1 MGKKRFLF
9 LFFSLIFSR
18 VILGQDLRK
27 QEIPKIN
34 RDSDSLR
41 NIALSY
47 YFSNN
52 DSSLFYFNKILE
64 HAILIKNKSIVMES
78 LSRLSMLFNR
88 QGRMDTAIVLA
99 YQAIE
104 VGEQYHYDTLLAET
118 YLRLGNYYF
127 SLRKYDKAVDLYYKT
142 IGLNLPNT
150 KNAALGAIGQVFMKK
165 GELDS
170 AQYYSEKALYY
181 FTHLD
186 TNSTEAI
193 YNSASF
199 YGSLGII
206 AFQKNEYKKG
216 IYYLEE
222 SLRLLHKVNNAPN
235 EISALLNLSI
245 AYDYLKKPSKAL
257 DALHKAIYL
266 SDSIGNNK
274 YKLKSYKVMTEHFVE
289 IGQFENAYYST
300 TRYHAL
306 QDSLDKVDY
315 NKIIYENELKYNTR
329 IQEEKQKRILA
340 EEKQKQIVL
349 WITIIV
355 SFLAFVMIT
364 LMLYRRI
371 QHMSNERKRLN
382 DKTDSMQLKLSEA
395 KEQLSELNAHL
406 AEQNKQ
412 FLILQKEVDAGK
424 ANDVPKTL
432 EDLEKIKIYR
442 NEDWKK
448 YLEVFQ
454 LLYPGFFKTILM
466 QFPKLSEGDKRQLIM
481 IKLDYSKAKSAEI
494 LGITEGAVKRG
505 RQRLSK
511 KLGLDDV
518 TQFKGFVEEN

>member
-1 MGKKRFLF
+1 MLRRIYLVF
-9 LFFSLIFSR
+9 LFFSAFSAI
-18 VILGQDLRK
+18 VYGQELMENKSNTSAR
-27 QEIPKIN
+27 Q
-34 RDSDSLR
+34 
-41 NIALSY
+41 IALSY
-47 YFSNN
+47 YFSDF
-52 DSSLFYFNKILE
+52 DSSIFYFNKYRLK
-64 HAILIKNKSIVMES
+64 AIKQGDKNGEMES
-78 LSRLSMLFNR
+78 LSRLSMLFKR
-88 QGRMDTAIVLA
+88 KGRMDTAIALV

-104 VGEQYHYDTLLAET
+104 IGEQNHYDTLLAET
-118 YLRLGNYYF
+118 YLRLGNYYLKLKQF
-127 SLRKYDKAVDLYYKT
+127 DKAMVFYRKT
-142 IGLNLPNT
+142 INLDFPNT
-150 KNAALGAIGQVFMKK
+150 QHGAMGAIGQLFMKK

-170 AQYYSEKALYY
+170 AQFYSEKALNY
-181 FTHLD
+181 FRQLD
-186 TNSTEAI
+186 TNSTDVI
-193 YNSASF
+193 YNSASL

-206 AFQKNEYKKG
+206 AFQKNQYKKG

-222 SLRLLHKVNNAPN
+222 ALRLSRKINNVTN
-235 EISALLNLSI
+235 EISSLLNLSI

-257 DALHKAIYL
+257 GAVQKAIFL

-274 YKLKSYKVMTEHFVE
+274 YKLKAYKVMTEHFVE
-289 IGQFENAYYST
+289 NQQFEKAYFTT

-329 IQEEKQKRILA
+329 IQEEKQKRVLA
-340 EEKQKQIVL
+340 EEKQKQTLL

-355 SFLAFVMIT
+355 SFLIFVMIT

-371 QHMSNERKRLN
+371 QRISNERKKLN
-382 DKTDSMQLKLSEA
+382 EKADSMQSKLSEA
-395 KEQLSELNAHL
+395 KAQLSELNAHL
-406 AEQNKQ
+406 AEQNKR
-412 FLILQKEVDAGK
+412 FSLLLKEVDTGK
-424 ANDVPKTL
+424 ANDDLKTV
-432 EDLEKIKIYR
+432 EDLEKIKILR

-454 LLYPGFFKTILM
+454 LLFPEFFKIVLE
-466 QFPKLSEGDKRQLIM
+466 QFPSLSEGDKRQLIM

-518 TQFKGFVEEN
+518 TQLKGFVERV